1 MNNYCFCRCRTN
13 YIIFFVISVVLA
25 VATTLSNLTV
35 LIVFCTNKKLMNGQ
49 AVYRM
54 SLAISDFFTG
64 IIVFPSFIIS
74 SFRHLNT
81 TDLNQCAYDPYVYA
95 IGFFTM
101 LSLHVSI
108 FTLIA
113 AVIDRFKVVYRPL
126 SYNVQ
131 SSISFGWKICVI
143 LWIISIILA
152 AVPLGIF
159 GSFRYTIED
168 SILSLPGII
177 AYSGTVT

>member
-1 MNNYCFCRCRTN
+1 
-13 YIIFFVISVVLA
+13 
-25 VATTLSNLTV
+25 
-35 LIVFCTNKKLMNGQ
+35 MNGL
-49 AVYRM
+49 YRWQSNIDI

-64 IIVFPSFIIS
+64 IIVFPSFVIT

-81 TDLNQCAYDPYVYA
+81 TKVIQYKYDFYVDA

-113 AVIDRFKVVYRPL
+113 AVIGRFKVVYRPL

-131 SSISFGWKICVI
+131 LSISLGWKICVV
-143 LWIISIILA
+143 LWIILIMLSAL
-152 AVPLGIF
+152 PLGIF
-159 GSFRYTIED
+159 DPSFRYTIED
-168 SILSLPGII
+168 SLLSIPDVSQFSNGSLLICLYYSCIFLISILLM
-177 AYSGTVT
+177 